1 MRTGRP
7 DAACRPV
14 LVVTGAAAA
23 GKSTLG
29 AALAADARLL
39 VLDGDVLAGGAAA
52 VADGARDYDG
62 FWRYLLAI
70 AEEVHRNALVPVFP
84 CICLPDQ
91 VLGAGPRGPV
101 HFLALV
107 SNADTIR
114 GRVSRRL
121 DSKIDLGRHEAF
133 DEALRGCS
141 VESPHTLEFLDTTRQ
156 QPAETVRAGRE
167 WVDAVLGPDGH

>member
-52 VADGARDYDG
+52 VADGSTAR
-62 FWRYLLAI
+62 
-70 AEEVHRNALVPVFP
+70 
-84 CICLPDQ
+84 
-91 VLGAGPRGPV
+91 
-101 HFLALV
+101 
-107 SNADTIR
+107 ST
-114 GRVSRRL
+114 
-121 DSKIDLGRHEAF
+121 
-133 DEALRGCS
+133 
-141 VESPHTLEFLDTTRQ
+141 
-156 QPAETVRAGRE
+156 
-167 WVDAVLGPDGH
+167 